1 MSYRVHEK
9 PHKHLARRTVE
20 ATATPMRV
28 YVTNGSTADV
38 AFPCFY
44 QEVKPPKPAIHHD
57 IHYHHHVGWPVYNH
71 PDHIC
76 QMAYKPGTCGHHGG
90 CKTCRHY
97 LDRSTIFPIHLS
109 EEGYTSFGV
118 ILDEEHLF
126 EEIEHGQISATPTID
141 TDQDWVVRV
150 SFYPQIEE
158 HFHHPQ
164 RVPFVVRATRED
176 EFSVDTICLGELIIL
191 PAAYEATD
199 TED

>member
-1 MSYRVHEK
+1 MWRSLVSIKRSSRQSLPFIMISIIIIMSAGLFTTILTTFAKWHTFSRGK
-9 PHKHLARRTVE
+9 L
-20 ATATPMRV
+20 
-28 YVTNGSTADV
+28 
-38 AFPCFY
+38 
-44 QEVKPPKPAIHHD
+44 
-57 IHYHHHVGWPVYNH
+57 
-71 PDHIC
+71 
-76 QMAYKPGTCGHHGG
+76 
-90 CKTCRHY
+90 TCRHY

-126 EEIEHGQISATPTID
+126 EEIEHGQISAIPTID
-141 TDQDWVVRV
+141 ADQDWVVRV

-164 RVPFVVRATRED
+164 RVPFVVRATREN